1 MARLLNKAITVT
13 LILILFGSVYVSA
26 DEPGNTVE
34 TSEVLPSEEG
44 STEEISG
51 SLTEGTEVTD
61 PESSGVP
68 ETQTDYTES
77 LKAIN
82 DKLYFI
88 ACVTF
93 CGVLVNSLAFMFDC
107 FGTLICGGKHEN
119 H

>member
-1 MARLLNKAITVT
+1 MARLLNKAITVS

-44 STEEISG
+44 STEGTESSEI
-51 SLTEGTEVTD
+51 EGTEISDHEVS
-61 PESSGVP
+61 EVP
-68 ETQTDYTES
+68 ETQTDYSES

-88 ACVTF
+88 ACTLF

>member
-1 MARLLNKAITVT
+1 MAKLLSKAISISLV
-13 LILILFGSVYVSA
+13 IILFGTVWISA
-26 DEPGNTVE
+26 DEPGNTEE

-61 PESSGVP
+61 PESSG
-68 ETQTDYTES
+68 EQEGQTDYAES

-88 ACVTF
+88 ACTVF
-93 CGVLVNSLAFMFDC
+93 CGVLFNALAFMFDC
-107 FGTLICGGKHEN
+107 FGKLIIGGKHE
-119 H
+119 